1 MMKNKILFLICL
13 GMAFLSGTANA
24 VLIDFE
30 DQSSRVNIVGA
41 LVYPEATFT
50 SSTGNI
56 HIIGRDAG
64 YLFNN

>member
-41 LVYPEATFT
+41 LVYPEAEV
-50 SSTGNI
+50 S
-56 HIIGRDAG
+56 
-64 YLFNN
+64 